1 MRWLDGITNS
11 VDMSLSKLWENL
23 EDVEVC
29 NSPVCDPQASAQSLS
44 MAVHP
49 QLFISGPSLPT
60 PGKPGAAAV
69 NEESLAFKSACPDN
83 VTDHPLITW
92 LSCTANVADNTMI
105 T

>member
-1 MRWLDGITNS
+1 MDMWQNLKGWSYLTYS
-11 VDMSLSKLWENL
+11 VVQNL

-29 NSPVCDPQASAQSLS
+29 NSLVCDPQASAQSLS

-69 NEESLAFKSACPDN
+69 NEESLGFKSEAPF
-83 VTDHPLITW
+83 
-92 LSCTANVADNTMI
+92 
-105 T
+105 